1 MGVGGAVG
9 LGPGKAEG
17 RVLGKK
23 ETLGESGKHWEPAIP
38 FVKGRGRGPP
48 RGITRCIPGPN
59 STSPSRSL
67 TAILQ
72 T

>member
-23 ETLGESGKHWEPAIP
+23 ENFLGESGKHWEPAIT
-38 FVKGRGRGPP
+38 KGRGRGPS